1 MCPSFFSISKYL
13 YTRLGGLFH
22 LENLRKISKH
32 QDFTVSVT
40 LEHWELV
47 NQPVDDVCL
56 SGLAIWVWCFFP
68 PNLPSKCH
76 WDWPLCQPGL
86 LLPLSQTWHWSFGGV
101 PGASWDGPG
110 ITPKTTTR
118 KPSLNHWST
127 QNDSTSSN
135 FQKIPGQNSGRS
147 SGGTPLEH
155 HWRYHCWLVIRCF
168 FMIYPT
174 LVIPIYYPCWIPI
187 KHIYE
192 IQLNSIK
199 SPLVKEAWYKHVGS
213 GPSSWSFAASAS
225 SSASVLRIDI
235 VQKKTCG
242 KSHPASD

>member
-1 MCPSFFSISKYL
+1 MFFFLQIY
-13 YTRLGGLFH
+13 H
-22 LENLRKISKH
+22 P
-32 QDFTVSVT
+32 SVT
-40 LEHWELV
+40 EIGHFAS
-47 NQPVDDVCL
+47 PDF
-56 SGLAIWVWCFFP
+56 CFHSRKP
-68 PNLPSKCH
+68 
-76 WDWPLCQPGL
+76 DIGL
-86 LLPLSQTWHWSFGGV
+86 LVESPGHPGMVLGLPPKPPPESHHLTIGQLRTTQPAPISRKSQV
-101 PGASWDGPG
+101 
-110 ITPKTTTR
+110 
-118 KPSLNHWST
+118 
-127 QNDSTSSN
+127 
-135 FQKIPGQNSGRS
+135 KIRVDHRV
-147 SGGTPLEH
+147 EH

-174 LVIPIYYPCWIPI
+174 LVIPIYYPCWIPV